1 MVLLSDGWNCFL
13 HRVQNILESNTPRNP
28 RKLAMWHNVFFIHHS
43 KQVSISSSPGTDG
56 YFHGWYQL
64 KQLASTDGPYCLRNN
79 LSTHQ
84 NHISGQESDS
94 WGEMRELKTTKGPRL
109 LSATPG
115 LFGEAHTYFGKL
127 LCFQIPCLPPSFPN
141 SALSGGSAG
150 IDMAAAH
157 TKGMRRHQED

>member
-1 MVLLSDGWNCFL
+1 MFGTFMVLLSDGWNCFL
-13 HRVQNILESNTPRNP
+13 HRAQNILESNTPRNP
-28 RKLAMWHNVFFIHHS
+28 PKLAMRHNVFFIHHS

-84 NHISGQESDS
+84 NHISGQDSDS

-115 LFGEAHTYFGKL
+115 LFGEHTPILENCSVFKS
-127 LCFQIPCLPPSFPN
+127 PPSPL
-141 SALSGGSAG
+141 LSL
-150 IDMAAAH
+150 IQLC
-157 TKGMRRHQED
+157 QEDLQT